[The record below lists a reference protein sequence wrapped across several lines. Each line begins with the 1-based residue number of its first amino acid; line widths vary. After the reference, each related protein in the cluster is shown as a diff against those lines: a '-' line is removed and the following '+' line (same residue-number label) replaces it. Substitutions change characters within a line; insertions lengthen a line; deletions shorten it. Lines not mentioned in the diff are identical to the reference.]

1 MIVTGATDNSRLAE
15 LRKYTVTTGFT
26 EQYVGGGSWSTDGV
40 DYLNSVSGVS
50 VVYYIGGIRYVDGI
64 PVPIPPTT
72 PLAVTTGTALPALV
86 KTDSIWVFDNVVTG
100 DGGGTVTEYG
110 ILYTQ
115 NASYGTDSKLVYNAN
130 PAYVVKKERSSPLI
144 LNSPYSATASP
155 LNPDTLTYIRA
166 YVKTHIDVAYGLI
179 IEQKTDTINYYSIS
193 LSIDGDGS
201 VDIDP
206 PQPVGGYLE
215 GTSVDLEAIPDGGWD
230 FAEWI
235 INGTHYG
242 WEEQEKTI
250 VMNSNKNV
258 TAVFDTF

>member
-1 MIVTGATDNSRLAE
+1 MIVTGTTDNSRLAE
-15 LRKYTVTTGFT
+15 LRKYTATSVFAD
-26 EQYVGGGSWSTDGV
+26 QYVGGGSWSSDGV
-40 DYLNSVSGVS
+40 DYTNSVSGVS
-50 VVYYIGGIRYVDGI
+50 VVYYIGGIRYVDGTY
-64 PVPIPPTT
+64 IPPTPST
-72 PLAVTTGTALPALV
+72 LTVETGTAYPPLV
-86 KTDSIWVFDNVVTG
+86 KSDSIYVRDNVVTD
-100 DGGGTVTEYG
+100 DGGEIVTEYG

-115 NASYGTDSKLVYNAN
+115 DALYGTDSELVYNAD
-130 PAYVVKKERSSPLI
+130 PAYVVKKERTSPLI
-144 LNSPYSATASP
+144 LNSPYALTASL

-166 YVKTHIDVAYGLI
+166 YVKTHTDVAYGEI
-179 IEQKTDTINYYSIS
+179 IEQRTDTINYYTIS
-193 LSIDGDGS
+193 LTIDGDGE

-215 GTSVDLEAIPDGGWD
+215 GTRVDLEAIPDGGWD

>member
-1 MIVTGATDNSRLAE
+1 MVVTGATDNSRLPE

-26 EQYVGGGSWSTDGV
+26 EQYVSGGNWSTDGV
-40 DYLNSVSGVS
+40 DYPNSVSGVS
-50 VVYYIGGIRYVDGI
+50 VVYYIGGIRYVDGTYI
-64 PVPIPPTT
+64 PPIPSILT
-72 PLAVTTGTALPALV
+72 VETGTAYPPLV
-86 KTDSIWVFDNVVTG
+86 KADSIYVADNVVTD
-100 DGGGTVTEYG
+100 DGGATVTEYG
-110 ILYTQ
+110 LLYTQ
-115 NASYGTDSKLVYNAN
+115 NALYGTDSELVYIAN
-130 PAYVVKKERSSPLI
+130 PAFVVKKERTLPLI
-144 LNSPYSATASP
+144 LNSPYALSVSP

-166 YVKTHIDVAYGLI
+166 YAKTNIDVAYGLI

-215 GTSVDLEAIPDGGWD
+215 GTRVDLEAIPDGGWD
-230 FAEWI
+230 WDEWI
-235 INGTHYG
+235 INGTHYS
-242 WEEQEKTI
+242 EDEITI